1 MRQSPRHWL
10 GAILTLCLLFSWTAC
25 SRGPSD
31 EEINAA
37 LKGRYFSD
45 TQVKSEPI
53 DIAVKDGEVTLAGQV
68 SSDAARLK
76 AYQLAIETPG
86 VKKVNDQMQLS
97 TPQAAATTAPGLDAQ
112 APAGIE
118 SAKPPAEAVPPPPPP
133 VEPKPVVKKAAP
145 PPPRVVT
152 VPAGT
157 SVRIQM
163 IDSVNSKQNQVG
175 QTFAASL
182 DAPIVV
188 DETVVVPKGADVA
201 VALTRAKAS
210 GKMKGSSEL
219 ELQLT
224 GIRAH
229 GKSYPL
235 ASSSYQAVGDSRGKQ
250 TAKRVGIGA
259 AVGTAIGAI
268 AGGGKGAAIGA
279 GVGAGA
285 GAAAQLL
292 THGKEVQVPSETKLD
307 FQLAEPVSI
316 TLPAKKSAASS

>member
-10 GAILTLCLLFSWTAC
+10 GAVLTLCLLFSLTAC

-31 EEINAA
+31 EEINAGI
-37 LKGRYFSD
+37 KGRYFSD
-45 TQVKSEPI
+45 GEVKSESI

-76 AYQLAIETPG
+76 AYQLALETPG

-97 TPQAAATTAPGLDAQ
+97 PPETAMVMPPVAE
-112 APAGIE
+112 APAPVE
-118 SAKPPAEAVPPPPPP
+118 TAPPPPP
-133 VEPKPVVKKAAP
+133 VAPKPVVKKAAP

-152 VPAGT
+152 VPAGA

-188 DETVVVPKGADVA
+188 GDTVVVPKGADVV
-201 VALTRAKAS
+201 VALTHTKAS

-219 ELQLT
+219 ELQLAEL
-224 GIRAH
+224 RAH
-229 GKSYPL
+229 GKSYPIS
-235 ASSSYQAVGDSRGKQ
+235 SSSYQAVGASRGKQ

-259 AVGTAIGAI
+259 AIGTGIGAI

-279 GVGAGA
+279 GIGAGA
-285 GAAAQLL
+285 GAAAQLV

-307 FQLAEPVSI
+307 FQLAQPVSI
-316 TLPAKKSAASS
+316 TLPAKKS

>member
-1 MRQSPRHWL
+1 
-10 GAILTLCLLFSWTAC
+10 
-25 SRGPSD
+25 
-31 EEINAA
+31 
-37 LKGRYFSD
+37 
-45 TQVKSEPI
+45 
-53 DIAVKDGEVTLAGQV
+53 
-68 SSDAARLK
+68 
-76 AYQLAIETPG
+76 
-86 VKKVNDQMQLS
+86 
-97 TPQAAATTAPGLDAQ
+97 
-112 APAGIE
+112 
-118 SAKPPAEAVPPPPPP
+118 
-133 VEPKPVVKKAAP
+133 
-145 PPPRVVT
+145 
-152 VPAGT
+152 
-157 SVRIQM
+157 VRIQM

-235 ASSSYQAVGDSRGKQ
+235 ASSSYQAVGASRGKQ

>member
-31 EEINAA
+31 EDLTAA

-45 TQVKSEPI
+45 AQVKSEPI

-86 VKKVNDQMQLS
+86 VKKVNDQMQVGS
-97 TPQAAATTAPGLDAQ
+97 PATAEVAPPVAEAPAAA
-112 APAGIE
+112 E
-118 SAKPPAEAVPPPPPP
+118 SAPPPP

-235 ASSSYQAVGDSRGKQ
+235 ASSSYQAVGASRGKQ

>member
-86 VKKVNDQMQLS
+86 VKKVNDQMQVGS
-97 TPQAAATTAPGLDAQ
+97 PATAEVAPPVAEARAAP
-112 APAGIE
+112 E
-118 SAKPPAEAVPPPPPP
+118 SAPPPP

-235 ASSSYQAVGDSRGKQ
+235 ASSSYQAVGASRGKQ

>member
-1 MRQSPRHWL
+1 MRQSPRPWL
-10 GAILTLCLLFSWTAC
+10 GVVLTLCVLFSWTAC

-31 EEINAA
+31 EDINASI
-37 LKGRYFSD
+37 KGRYFSD
-45 TQVKSEPI
+45 GEVKSQPI

-76 AYQLAIETPG
+76 AYQLALETPG
-86 VKKVNDQMQLS
+86 VKKVNDQMQVS
-97 TPQAAATTAPGLDAQ
+97 PPATAMVMPPVAE
-112 APAGIE
+112 APAPVE
-118 SAKPPAEAVPPPPPP
+118 TAPPPPP

-152 VPAGT
+152 VPAGA

-188 DETVVVPKGADVA
+188 GDTVVVPKGADVV
-201 VALTRAKAS
+201 VALTHTKAS

-235 ASSSYQAVGDSRGKQ
+235 ASSSYQAVGASRGKQ

-259 AVGTAIGAI
+259 AIGTGIGAI

-279 GVGAGA
+279 GIGAGA

-316 TLPAKKSAASS
+316 TLPAKKS

>member
-1 MRQSPRHWL
+1 L

-86 VKKVNDQMQLS
+86 VKKVNDQMQVGS
-97 TPQAAATTAPGLDAQ
+97 PATAEVAPPVAEARAAP
-112 APAGIE
+112 E
-118 SAKPPAEAVPPPPPP
+118 SAPPPP

-235 ASSSYQAVGDSRGKQ
+235 ASSSYQAVGASRGKQ

>member
-1 MRQSPRHWL
+1 MRQSPRPWL
-10 GAILTLCLLFSWTAC
+10 GAVLTLCVLFSWTAC

-31 EEINAA
+31 EEINAGI
-37 LKGRYFSD
+37 KGRYFSD
-45 TQVKSEPI
+45 GEVKSQPI

-76 AYQLAIETPG
+76 AYQLALETPG
-86 VKKVNDQMQLS
+86 VKKVNDQMQVS
-97 TPQAAATTAPGLDAQ
+97 PPATAMVMPPVAE
-112 APAGIE
+112 APAPVE
-118 SAKPPAEAVPPPPPP
+118 TAPPPPPP

>member
-1 MRQSPRHWL
+1 MKQSPKHWL
-10 GAILTLCLLFSWTAC
+10 GAILTLCLLFAWTAC

-31 EEINAA
+31 EDLTAA

-45 TQVKSEPI
+45 AQVKSEPI

-86 VKKVNDQMQLS
+86 VKKVNDQMQVGS
-97 TPQAAATTAPGLDAQ
+97 PATAEVAPPVAEAPAAA
-112 APAGIE
+112 E
-118 SAKPPAEAVPPPPPP
+118 SAPPPP

-235 ASSSYQAVGDSRGKQ
+235 ASSSYQAVGASRGKQ

>member
-1 MRQSPRHWL
+1 L
-10 GAILTLCLLFSWTAC
+10 GAVLTLCLLFSWTAC

-31 EEINAA
+31 EEISAS

-45 TQVKSEPI
+45 GEVKSESI

-76 AYQLAIETPG
+76 AYQLALETPG
-86 VKKVNDQMQLS
+86 VKKVNDQMQVS
-97 TPQAAATTAPGLDAQ
+97 PPETAMVMPPVAEAPAPVETAP
-112 APAGIE
+112 
-118 SAKPPAEAVPPPPPP
+118 PPPPPP
-133 VEPKPVVKKAAP
+133 VAPKPVVKKAAP

-188 DETVVVPKGADVA
+188 GDIVVVPKGADVA
-201 VALTRAKAS
+201 VALTHTKAA

-235 ASSSYQAVGDSRGKQ
+235 ASSSYQAVGASRGKQ

-259 AVGTAIGAI
+259 AIGTGIGAI

-279 GVGAGA
+279 GIGAGA
-285 GAAAQLL
+285 GAGAQLL
-292 THGKEVQVPSETKLD
+292 TKGKEVQVPSETKLD
-307 FQLAEPVSI
+307 FQLAEPVAI
-316 TLPAKKSAASS
+316 TLPAKKS